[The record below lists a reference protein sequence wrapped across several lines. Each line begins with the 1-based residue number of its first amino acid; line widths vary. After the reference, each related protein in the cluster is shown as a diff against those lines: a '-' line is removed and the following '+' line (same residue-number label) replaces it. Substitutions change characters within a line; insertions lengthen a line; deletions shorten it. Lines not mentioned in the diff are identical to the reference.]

1 MRYRPLLCQY
11 FHAHVMLW
19 TSGKWVYCCPVWI
32 YVPYNGGMTQRALSR
47 SRREAAFDELS
58 QGQPPVISTAVR
70 WTSSMNS
77 TDQSIL
83 SCLLEALQSLQKPW
97 LITITKT
104 IGSSPRPVGSLVAFK
119 PDGSQTGSVSGGCVE
134 EDLIARLLAGEF
146 DGPHVHVIE
155 YGVSAEDNE
164 KWGLPCGG
172 RLELAVQQLDEK
184 DVDWIEQAL
193 GAVISRQ
200 VMARAVDLLTG
211 ETQLELSAQ
220 FTALQQD
227 ETKLHHC
234 FGPRHRLLLVGAG
247 QLAASLSTLALA
259 MDYEVLLGDS
269 REWALD
275 QWQGPSVQK
284 VLGLPDDVVR
294 QHGDD
299 EQCAIITLSHDPRVD
314 DMALM
319 EALETSAWYV
329 GALGSVRT
337 TATRLD
343 RLRKLG
349 LSEAALNRLHA
360 PVGLAIGSKTAM
372 EIAIAIMAQLTQLR
386 RAPVS
391 TEHKT
396 SSGAGS

>member
-1 MRYRPLLCQY
+1 
-11 FHAHVMLW
+11 
-19 TSGKWVYCCPVWI
+19 
-32 YVPYNGGMTQRALSR
+32 
-47 SRREAAFDELS
+47 
-58 QGQPPVISTAVR
+58 
-70 WTSSMNS
+70 MNS

-146 DGPHVHVIE
+146 DGPQVHVTE

-193 GAVISRQ
+193 GAVISRR
-200 VMARAVDLLTG
+200 VMARAVNLLTG
-211 ETQLELSAQ
+211 ETQLERSAQ

-227 ETKLHHC
+227 ETRLHHC

-294 QHGDD
+294 QHGND

-386 RAPVS
+386 RAPVVA
-391 TEHKT
+391 ENVR
-396 SSGAGS
+396 GSEIG

>member
-1 MRYRPLLCQY
+1 MSCRKVS
-11 FHAHVMLW
+11 A
-19 TSGKWVYCCPVWI
+19 S
-32 YVPYNGGMTQRALSR
+32 
-47 SRREAAFDELS
+47 
-58 QGQPPVISTAVR
+58 VISTAVR

-83 SCLLEALQSLQKPW
+83 SCLLEALQSLQNPW

-146 DGPHVHVIE
+146 DGPQVHVIE

-193 GAVISRQ
+193 DAVISRQ
-200 VMARAVDLLTG
+200 VMARAVDLRTG

-227 ETKLHHC
+227 ETRLHHC

-275 QWQGPSVQK
+275 QWQGPNVQK

-294 QHGDD
+294 QHGNDD
-299 EQCAIITLSHDPRVD
+299 QCAIITLSHDPRVD

-319 EALETSAWYV
+319 EALETNAWYV

-386 RAPVS
+386 RAPIS
-391 TEHKT
+391 TENKT